1 MEINVEFNSVD
12 LIGWIGTVMVILGYY
27 FNAKKIKTCFI
38 IWGLGNV
45 AFLIYAI
52 LIDAPPQI
60 AISIFVIVMNVYGF
74 KEWSKVD

>member
-1 MEINVEFNSVD
+1 MEINVEYD
-12 LIGWIGTVMVILGYY
+12 WIGWIGTVMIIFGYY

-45 AFLIYAI
+45 AFLIYAY

-60 AISIFVIVMNVYGF
+60 AISAFVIGMNVFGYRQ
-74 KEWSKVD
+74 WSKDE